1 MKQRYKGKMAE
12 WSKALLS
19 SMKILPPTEDSSIE
33 RYVGS
38 NPTLVKFLPFFFLFS
53 SSFFFPFS

>member
-1 MKQRYKGKMAE
+1 MAE

-38 NPTLVKFLPFFFLFS
+38 NPTLVKFLPFFF
-53 SSFFFPFS
+53 SFFFFFLFALFLIC